1 MSNEQPPQRGA
12 HASSR
17 EPSQGD
23 VRAYRPNVAAFAV
36 FLVAVGVSIFVLVF
50 QDLRNN
56 ALAQVFA
63 GVMMALAVSVI
74 LFSVVPSKAPVRA
87 AVGLGGAALFYFLLW
102 PQVEKAIHPPPST
115 TTLHG
120 SLYFINAASDL
131 GLRPV
136 QGAEIGVA
144 NTSLKSSQKTD
155 ETGEFTVLDAP
166 SDAKELEAYYGGQMY
181 VIQLSKFPNTT
192 RYAVIPVAAAV
203 HTDPSAVEL
212 PQAYLVDATVEISGS
227 YWERKTLTL
236 PDAHVSVPAGNGNA
250 RQRVCAQPQGDFI
263 VDSTNKEFRGGIRF
277 LNSTGNGYHSV
288 SVSDGC
294 IDLYV
299 DGRAGSANATVQGI
313 SVALKR
319 LVKDGECGSAQVTD
333 ARVSYAGVTQV
344 PIAIGSNISACL
356 SPDVPSQPKWT
367 TTVRFKSQNGS
378 LADQITLQGFDQSR
392 ALNGAADV
400 WMNSSGL
407 LTIAF
412 KRS

>member
-1 MSNEQPPQRGA
+1 MSSPRSTVP
-12 HASSR
+12 SSR
-17 EPSQGD
+17 EPSHGD
-23 VRAYRPNVAAFAV
+23 VRPYRPNIAAFAV
-36 FLVAVGVSIFVLVF
+36 FVVAVGVSIFVLVF

-63 GVMMALAVSVI
+63 GVMMALGVSVI

-115 TTLHG
+115 MTLHG

-166 SDAKELEAYYGGQMY
+166 SDVKELEAYYGGQVY
-181 VIQLSKFPNTT
+181 VIQLSKFPNTR
-192 RYAVIPVAAAV
+192 RYAVIPAAVAV

-212 PQAYLVDATVEISGS
+212 PQAYLVDATVEIRGS

-236 PDAHVSVPAGNGNA
+236 PDGHVSVAAGNSND

-263 VDSTNKEFRGGIRF
+263 VDSTNKEFRGGIRV
-277 LNSTGNGYHSV
+277 LNSIGNGYHSF

-294 IDLYV
+294 VDLYV
-299 DGRAGSANATVQGI
+299 DGRDGSANATAQGI

-319 LVKDGECGSAQVTD
+319 LVKDGECGIAQVTD

-344 PIAIGSNISACL
+344 PIAISSNISACL
-356 SPDVPSQPKWT
+356 SPDVPSQAKWT
-367 TTVRFKSQNGS
+367 TTVRFKRPYGS
-378 LADQITLQGFDQSR
+378 LADQIKLQGFDQSH
-392 ALNGAADV
+392 ALNGVADV

-407 LTIAF
+407 LTIAL